1 MATGDRNDI
10 LGRIQALLP
19 RGWFGDS
26 PTILTALLTGFASIY
41 ANLYSV
47 LMYARQQLRIATAT
61 DSWLDLISFDFFGG
75 ALPRGFGQTDAIFR
89 TQIQINLLRHRAT
102 RQSIIDIL
110 TQLTGHAPIVFEPG
124 RPADTGAYDIG
135 GVGYDAGGGYGDL
148 LVAQSFV
155 TAYRPT
161 GTGIPLISGYD
172 QSAGAYDTASQSEYI
187 SDDMYSGPAPDS
199 AIYAA
204 IESVRPVSTIVWTSI
219 LNWPPIPIVLPSSYP
234 PPLALIPPPANAV
247 VMSDGSY
254 VVTSDGSYVT
264 HA

>member
-1 MATGDRNDI
+1 MLA
-10 LGRIQALLP
+10 RIQALLP

-26 PTILTALLTGFASIY
+26 PPILTALLTGFAAIY
-41 ANLYSV
+41 ASLYTV
-47 LMYARQQLRIATAT
+47 LSYARQQMRIATAT
-61 DSWLDLISFDFFGG
+61 DGWLDLISADFFGG
-75 ALPRGFGQTDAIFR
+75 ALPRSFGQADASFR
-89 TQIQINLLRHRAT
+89 TQIQINLLRPRAT

-161 GTGIPLISGYD
+161 GSGIPLISGYD

-199 AIYAA
+199 VIYAA
-204 IESVRPVSTIVWTSI
+204 IESVRPAGTIVWASI
-219 LNWPPIPIVLPSSYP
+219 LNWPPVPIVLPDSYP
-234 PPLALIPPPANAV
+234 PPLTFDPPPPNAV
-247 VMSDGSY
+247 I
-254 VVTSDGSYVT
+254 TSDGLYVITSDGYYVT
-264 HA
+264 YA